1 MLKPYQE
8 RIIQQTAHEL
18 TTDELS
24 LGVESNRY
32 ERMRAQL
39 LRASGGVTRL
49 KSWDETLPNPEVSLV
64 LLEQLVK
71 LSPPMA
77 RLSLK
82 LTVDEL
88 DGCWSLPLEAE
99 CDETG
104 RARYPTLYDSER
116 KKQGIPAHRYVWRT
130 LIDANIPREIWLD
143 HLCRAHACCNPSHL
157 EPVTPGDNTK
167 RGNHARHVLSG
178 QDQLFHTK

>member
-18 TTDELS
+18 TTDELT
-24 LGVESNRY
+24 LDVETERY
-32 ERMRAQL
+32 QRMRTQL
-39 LRASGGVTRL
+39 LRASGADTRL
-49 KSWDETLPNPEVSLV
+49 MLWDETLPSAEVSFDF
-64 LLEQLVK
+64 LERLVK
-71 LSPPMA
+71 LSPPIA

-82 LTVDEL
+82 LTIDET

-99 CDETG
+99 YDKAG

-130 LIDANIPREIWLD
+130 LIDADIPKEIWLD
-143 HLCRAHACCNPSHL
+143 HLCRAHACCNPTHL
-157 EPVTPGDNTK
+157 EAVTPGHNTR
-167 RGNHARHVLSG
+167 RGNHARHVIGG